1 MAKRVPIDQLSAS
14 VEKILAKYQEDVQGN
29 VNEIVKEM
37 SRKGAQTV
45 RKQASSMFGGT
56 GEYAPGWTSKA
67 ETGRISAQGVIYN
80 ATVPG
85 LPHLLEHGHALRQGG
100 RAQGRPH
107 IAPVEEALVREFE
120 QKVKSKL

>member
-45 RKQASSMFGGT
+45 RKQASSMFNGT
-56 GEYAPGWTSKA
+56 GEYASGWTSKA

-100 RAQGRPH
+100 RTQGRPH